1 MSIKDLKID
10 NEAIDRRKTSN
21 VSGITI
27 IRIAAFAFAMVSWK
41 ATADGLS
48 NYVFKSGWQAGLIS
62 FAIQAIL
69 FVFNLKLPFYIA
81 KIGALDTN
89 RKKKKYHFGARKG
102 EEKNRYKF
110 TKLQW
115 IIIGFYCLVLCSSSF
130 FSFVYICNYV
140 VYEHQSGY
148 VDDNVVLTSSY
159 RKVVKDTYSYIIE
172 DTKAM
177 QVLASKLL
185 GELNNK
191 YPGEQ
196 KNDTLF
202 SKEELISNVSVAQ
215 DAYDIAEGE
224 YSTAKD
230 TVETYKNEMESYA
243 ISRNATTWHDR
254 QDEWEEKY
262 TSAKTNWKEAEKD
275 LENKKNAY
283 ENVKKTL
290 TEAKKELDAY
300 KDSKEKI
307 IAEFLMEMLK
317 ANPNPDVLEQYMTEL
332 NNTIAEL
339 GTNDDVVE
347 NYSELVASTQTI
359 TAVVKDY
366 LSLVEATS
374 DKTVGINAIMKEIGE
389 EMEIPNPDSKTF
401 EKEYS
406 SWKKEWHTKLS
417 NLENLIQHLPEF
429 SKSEKEELGN
439 TIVNTELLENY
450 NINDK
455 IDELDELRRS
465 KVSDINIIVKTV
477 SLLFSKYWGIAWFS
491 LGLAVFFDIASM
503 LAGLFIY
510 GVSKRK

>member
-1 MSIKDLKID
+1 MGIKNLKMD
-10 NEAIDRRKTSN
+10 NEIKDRRKTSN

-27 IRIAAFAFAMVSWK
+27 VRIAAFAFAMVSWK

-48 NYVFKSGWQAGLIS
+48 DYVFKSGWQAGLIS

-69 FVFNLKLPFYIA
+69 FVFNLKLPFYIT
-81 KIGALDTN
+81 KIGELDVN
-89 RKKKKYHFGARKG
+89 RKKKKYYFGARKG
-102 EEKNRYKF
+102 TEKNKYKV
-110 TKLQW
+110 TNRQK
-115 IIIGFYCLVLCSSSF
+115 IIIGFYFLVLCCSSF

-191 YPGEQ
+191 YPGEE
-196 KNDTLF
+196 KSDTLL
-202 SKEELISNVSVAQ
+202 SQEELISNVSVAQ

-224 YSTAKD
+224 YNTAKD
-230 TVETYKNEMESYA
+230 TVETYKKEMESYA
-243 ISRNATTWHDR
+243 TSRNATTWHER

-283 ENVKKTL
+283 ENAKNTL
-290 TEAKKELDAY
+290 TEAKKELDGY

-307 IAEFLMEMLK
+307 IAKFLMEMLK

-339 GTNDDVVE
+339 GTNDDVVG

-359 TAVVKDY
+359 TDVVKDY
-366 LSLVEATS
+366 LTLVEATS
-374 DKTVGINAIMKEIGE
+374 DKAGINSIMKEIGGE
-389 EMEIPNPDSKTF
+389 IEIPNPDSETF
-401 EKEYS
+401 EKDYS
-406 SWKKEWHTKLS
+406 SWEKEWHIKLS

-429 SKSEKEELGN
+429 SEGEKVELGT
-439 TIVNTELLENY
+439 TILNTELLENY
-450 NINDK
+450 NVNDK
-455 IDELDELRRS
+455 IDEIYELRRS
-465 KVSDINIIVKTV
+465 KVSDISVIAKTV
-477 SLLFSKYWGIAWFS
+477 SLLFSKYYWMAWFS
-491 LGLAVFFDIASM
+491 LGLAVFFDIASL
-503 LAGLFIY
+503 LAGFFIY

>member
-1 MSIKDLKID
+1 MGIKNLKMD
-10 NEAIDRRKTSN
+10 NEIKDRRKTSN

-27 IRIAAFAFAMVSWK
+27 VRIAAFAFAMVSWK

-48 NYVFKSGWQAGLIS
+48 DYVFKSGWQAGLIS

-69 FVFNLKLPFYIA
+69 FVFNLKLPFYIT
-81 KIGALDTN
+81 KIGELDVN
-89 RKKKKYHFGARKG
+89 RKKKKYYFGARKG
-102 EEKNRYKF
+102 MEKNKYKV
-110 TKLQW
+110 TNWQK
-115 IIIGFYCLVLCSSSF
+115 IIIGFYCLVLCCSSF

-148 VDDNVVLTSSY
+148 VDDNVVLNSSY
-159 RKVVKDTYSYIIE
+159 RKVVKDTYSYISE
-172 DTKAM
+172 DMKAM

-191 YPGEQ
+191 YPEEE
-196 KNDTLF
+196 KSDTLF
-202 SKEELISNVSVAQ
+202 SQEELISNVSVAQ

-224 YSTAKD
+224 YNTAKD

-243 ISRNATTWHDR
+243 TSRNATTWHER

-262 TSAKTNWKEAEKD
+262 TSAKTNWKEAEKN

-283 ENVKKTL
+283 ENAKNTL
-290 TEAKKELDAY
+290 TEAKKELDGY

-307 IAEFLMEMLK
+307 IAKFLMEMLK

-339 GTNDDVVE
+339 GTNDDVVG

-366 LSLVEATS
+366 LTLVEAIS
-374 DKTVGINAIMKEIGE
+374 DKVGINAIMKEIGGE
-389 EMEIPNPDSKTF
+389 IEIPDPDSETF

-406 SWKKEWHTKLS
+406 SWKKEWHIKLS

-429 SKSEKEELGN
+429 SESEKVELGT
-439 TIVNTELLENY
+439 TILNTELLENY

-455 IDELDELRRS
+455 IDEIDELRRS
-465 KVSDINIIVKTV
+465 KVSDISVIAKTV
-477 SLLFSKYWGIAWFS
+477 SLLFSKYYGIAWFS
-491 LGLAVFFDIASM
+491 LGLAVFFDIASL

-510 GVSKRK
+510 GVSKSK